1 MLAAPAAA
9 SRRRLNSGP
18 AEVPVST
25 PPDETIPSFEPAPAL
40 GHRHVQTFWGRLTRP
55 RLLVPLRREVLPTPD
70 GDELVLDHL
79 DGPAGAPRVFLLHGL
94 EGSAHS
100 VYMQGLLALLRERG
114 LRAVALNFRS
124 CARALPAL
132 NRNIPNRGARLYHS
146 GETGDF
152 DHVARTVAGTEPGVL
167 HAAIGISL
175 GGNVLLKWLGENPGQ
190 RLLAAAATISVPFDL
205 EAGAR
210 NLEKG
215 LGPVYTATFLRG
227 LRKKARQLLARH
239 PEAATRID
247 LTRLRTARTFFE
259 FDDAVTGPLHG
270 FRGAKHYYDSS
281 SSVNWVARIATPTL
295 CLSAEDDPFLPASV
309 LDRVAANASGAVR
322 LVATRHGGHTGF
334 IAGRSPFRVR
344 YWAEE
349 RAVEFVAGRI
359 AAPPAG

>member
-1 MLAAPAAA
+1 M
-9 SRRRLNSGP
+9 
-18 AEVPVST
+18 T
-25 PPDETIPSFEPAPAL
+25 PRETIPPFQPAPAL

-55 RLLVPLRREVLPTPD
+55 RLLVPLRRERLATPD

-79 DGPAGAPRVFLLHGL
+79 DGPAGTPRVVLLHGL

-100 VYMQGLLALLRERG
+100 VYVQGLLALLGARG
-114 LRAVALNFRS
+114 LRAVAVNFRS
-124 CARALPAL
+124 CARDLPSL
-132 NRNIPNRGARLYHS
+132 SRNIPNRGARLYHS
-146 GETGDF
+146 GETSDL
-152 DHVARTVAGTEPGVL
+152 DHVVRTLVREEPGVPL
-167 HAAIGISL
+167 AAAGVSL

-190 RLLAAAATISVPFDL
+190 GWVRAAATISVPYDL

-210 NLEKG
+210 KLEDG

-227 LRKKARQLLARH
+227 LRRKARQLLLRH
-239 PEAATRID
+239 PEAAARID
-247 LTRLRTARTFFE
+247 PARMRSARTFFD

-270 FRGAKHYYDSS
+270 FRGAKHYYDTSS
-281 SSVNWVARIATPTL
+281 SLGWVSRITTPTL

-334 IAGRSPFRVR
+334 IGGPSPFRVR

-349 RAVEFVAGRI
+349 RAAEFVA
-359 AAPPAG
+359 AKLVSS

>member
-1 MLAAPAAA
+1 
-9 SRRRLNSGP
+9 
-18 AEVPVST
+18 VPT
-25 PPDETIPSFEPAPAL
+25 PPDETIPPFEPAPAL

-55 RLLVPLRREVLPTPD
+55 RLLVPLRRETLPTPD

-79 DGPAGAPRVFLLHGL
+79 DGPADAPRVFLLHGL

-100 VYMQGLLALLRERG
+100 VYVQGLLALLKDRG
-114 LRAVALNFRS
+114 LRAVAINFRS

-132 NRNIPNRGARLYHS
+132 DRNLPNRGSRLYHS
-146 GETGDF
+146 GETADF
-152 DHVARTVAGTEPGVL
+152 DHVARTIAGAGADVPHG
-167 HAAIGISL
+167 AIGVSL

-215 LGPVYTATFLRG
+215 LGPIYTATFLRG
-227 LRKKARQLLARH
+227 LRKKASQLLERH
-239 PEAATRID
+239 PGAAARID
-247 LTRLRTARTFFE
+247 LARMRTARTFFE
-259 FDDAVTGPLHG
+259 FDDSVTGPLHG
-270 FRGAKHYYDSS
+270 FRGAKHYYDASS
-281 SSVNWVARIATPTL
+281 AVNWVSRITTPTL

-334 IAGRSPFRVR
+334 IAGKSPFRVR

-349 RAVEFVAGRI
+349 RAVEFVAGRLVR
-359 AAPPAG
+359 P